1 MTGLRSPKA
10 GGDAGAPVRREGS
23 RFPPGKDVR
32 FDGRQAGAHLSFLQ
46 AVAAGI
52 LPAVEGGILAA
63 RNERGSGRAT

>member
-1 MTGLRSPKA
+1 MWRPGCTGLNYPAAPRVA
-10 GGDAGAPVRREGS
+10 RGFFGGPARW
-23 RFPPGKDVR
+23 
-32 FDGRQAGAHLSFLQ
+32 AHLSLLQ

>member
-1 MTGLRSPKA
+1 MRVVGPWLNRRGFPSGLVA
-10 GGDAGAPVRREGS
+10 RRERGA
-23 RFPPGKDVR
+23 VR
-32 FDGRQAGAHLSFLQ
+32 SCGGAHLSFLQ